1 MMSMDAYEVLARNIA
16 TASENKIHD
25 DEVARRLG
33 FAGGLV
39 VGVEV
44 YAYMTRAMISR
55 YGRAWLDHGTAECR
69 FLKPVYDGEFVR
81 VSMRDQ
87 EGGVAVE
94 AVSKGELCAAGAAA
108 IAKGSGRAPMPDDVP
123 YCAPPQERPAANAD
137 KFAPGTIFCT
147 APAGFD
153 QAALAAYLE
162 AVSER
167 EPVYAAEGLVHPG
180 MILRLANQ
188 ALMENV
194 RLGPWIHAGSR
205 VRNFA
210 AARLGEELTL
220 RTRVKANY
228 ENKGHAFV
236 ELGGIAVADGRR
248 TLCEIHHTAIWRPR
262 QNA

>member
-1 MMSMDAYEVLARNIA
+1 MSMEAYEVLARNIG

-25 DEVARRLG
+25 NEVARRLG
-33 FAGGLV
+33 FSGGLV

-55 YGRAWLDHGTAECR
+55 YGGAWLDQGTAECR
-69 FLKPVYDGEFVR
+69 LLKPVYDGELVR
-81 VSMRDQ
+81 VSTRDQ
-87 EGGVAVE
+87 EGGLAIE
-94 AVSKGELCAAGAAA
+94 AASKGELCARGTAA
-108 IAKGSGRAPMPDDVP
+108 IANGSRRAPMPGDFN
-123 YCAPPQERPAANAD
+123 YRAPPLERPAANAD
-137 KFAPGTIFCT
+137 AFAPGIIFCT
-147 APAGFD
+147 APVSFN

-162 AVSER
+162 AISEC
-167 EPVYAAEGLVHPG
+167 EPVYAAEGFVHPG

-194 RLGPWIHAGSR
+194 KLGPWIHASSR

-210 AARLGEELTL
+210 TARLGEELTL
-220 RTRVKANY
+220 RAVVMASY

-262 QNA
+262 QSQ